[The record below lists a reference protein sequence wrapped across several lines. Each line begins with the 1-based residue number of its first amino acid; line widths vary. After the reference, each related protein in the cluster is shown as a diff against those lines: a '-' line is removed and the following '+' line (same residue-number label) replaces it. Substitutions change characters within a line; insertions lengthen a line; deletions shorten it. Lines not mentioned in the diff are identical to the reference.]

1 MNKKKPNLN
10 LKGERIMKKTEFISD
25 KNNGLD
31 YTRVGEV
38 YLPNLIST
46 ETNYE
51 IGLWGCGCPGDTS
64 AASRSTDRADRR
76 DQRHLRYIKQHRKVF
91 YTSLLTNSKL
101 NSYLHDVDVR
111 ATEMYNR
118 IVKQLKEQQGITEQL
133 KADDMMAWVQAMN
146 NITNQARE
154 VVNTEVI
161 YTV

>member
-1 MNKKKPNLN
+1 MNK
-10 LKGERIMKKTEFISD
+10 TFSD
-25 KNNGLD
+25 KSNGLD
-31 YTRVGEV
+31 YTLVGEV

-51 IGLWGCGCPGDTS
+51 IGMWGCGCPVDTS
-64 AASRSTDRADRR
+64 AASKSTDRADRR

-91 YTSLLTNSKL
+91 YTSLLTNCKL

-111 ATEMYNR
+111 ATEMYDR
-118 IVKQLKEQQGITEQL
+118 LVKQLKEQQGIIEQL

-154 VVNTEVI
+154 IVNNEVI
-161 YTV
+161 YNKEGSI

>member
-1 MNKKKPNLN
+1 
-10 LKGERIMKKTEFISD
+10 MKKTEFISD

-31 YTRVGEV
+31 YTLVGEV

-51 IGLWGCGCPGDTS
+51 IGMWG
-64 AASRSTDRADRR
+64 
-76 DQRHLRYIKQHRKVF
+76 QRYLRYIKQHRKVF
-91 YTSLLTNSKL
+91 YTSLLTNCKL
-101 NSYLHDVDVR
+101 NSYLHEVDVR
-111 ATEMYNR
+111 ATEMYDR
-118 IVKQLKEQQGITEQL
+118 LVKQLKEQQGITEQL

-154 VVNTEVI
+154 VVISEVI